1 MFNSILNFLA
11 LNGGKYFKFKNTK
24 LKEVRSTKW
33 EKNQHII
40 KKKSY
45 LLFLIFCS
53 KNVCFK
59 YVEKNIFSTPSL
71 LLNNYV
77 K

>member
-1 MFNSILNFLA
+1 MVASILNLKT
-11 LNGGKYFKFKNTK
+11 LN
-24 LKEVRSTKW
+24 LKEVRSTQW

-45 LLFLIFCS
+45 LLVLIFCS
-53 KNVCFK
+53 KSVCFK
-59 YVEKNIFSTPSL
+59 YVEKNIFLTPSL